1 VRSLRVLTFV
11 ALFGLFAAAPH
22 IGHWVTTAS
31 ASTPLMSPQPDNVRA
46 PASQNDNESQDPDCN
61 TGNPRK
67 DKKCHFNEPN
77 TDNDNSAT
85 VPADQPP
92 TLTIAVSNADPRDG
106 DTIYFTLNASGR
118 ELDQVWWW
126 IPDYAGTADNENDN
140 ESFPADFH
148 VAGCDGNNTCARTP
162 SRSTRRPATARAASR
177 PRSSPRS
184 AFTTEAGNPEGPPC
198 ARGTLQST
206 VGRWPPC
213 LLAARTSG
221 SCRWPSSA
229 APR

>member
-1 VRSLRVLTFV
+1 MRSLRVLTFV

-31 ASTPLMSPQPDNVRA
+31 ASTPLRTAQPAGVRA
-46 PASQNDNESQDPDCN
+46 PASENDNENQDPDCN
-61 TGNPRK
+61 TGDPRK

-77 TDNDNSAT
+77 TDHDNSAT

-92 TLTIAVSNADPRDG
+92 TLTIAVSDADPSRG

-148 VAGCDGNNTCARTP
+148 VAGCDGNNTCARTSDLKTP
-162 SRSTRRPATARAASR
+162 FPDTFTIHAKARDR
-177 PRSSPRS
+177 QGRES
-184 AFTTEAGNPEGPPC
+184 AEIVTEV
-198 ARGTLQST
+198 R
-206 VGRWPPC
+206 VHH
-213 LLAARTSG
+213 
-221 SCRWPSSA
+221 
-229 APR
+229 